1 MTVNFASLDGTAK
14 AGKNYVATSG
24 TVSFAPGET
33 RKSIPVTILPDSTM
47 TTDLAFTLRLS
58 SPVEGVLGTVT
69 QATGTIRK
77 R

>member
-1 MTVNFASLDGTAK
+1 
-14 AGKNYVATSG
+14 
-24 TVSFAPGET
+24 
-33 RKSIPVTILPDSTM
+33 LPDSTM

-69 QATGTIRK
+69 QATGTIKK